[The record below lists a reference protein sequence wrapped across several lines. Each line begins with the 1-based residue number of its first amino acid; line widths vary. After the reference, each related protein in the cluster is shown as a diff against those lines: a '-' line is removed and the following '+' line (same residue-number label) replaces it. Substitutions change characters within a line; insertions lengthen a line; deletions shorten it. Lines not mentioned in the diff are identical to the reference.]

1 VLVPGFIAPE
11 DLPLLY
17 AGATA
22 LVCPSLAEGFG
33 LPVLEAMA
41 CGTPVVSARAGA
53 LPEVAGDAA
62 LYVDPNDI
70 GSIMLGLQQILADD
84 ALRRTL
90 SSRGLTRARL
100 FEARKTAVRVVDL
113 LEEIACKQAG
123 D

>member
-1 VLVPGFIAPE
+1 
-11 DLPLLY
+11 
-17 AGATA
+17 
-22 LVCPSLAEGFG
+22 
-33 LPVLEAMA
+33 MA
-41 CGTPVVSARAGA
+41 CGTPVVSARAGS